1 MDKPAASAPTG
12 AKEKVDKQARQ
23 LAYDTRYK
31 VRQAMKAKSGG
42 QVDPATVKKA
52 YAAQLAKSPAAPAVK
67 ARAKQMLLGEDYIDA
82 KKLATDSAVSAL
94 YKVFVEHHQKD
105 KDGNTIPHE
114 DELKESDE
122 KTFKVR
128 VTDKKTGKSYVR
140 MASRTKI
147 AELRAN
153 SNVSSVEMTGYG
165 EPAKSEKFKG
175 KSTAATKSGKG
186 LDPVGKED
194 SDIDNDGD
202 VDKSDKYLHKR
213 RKAIGKAIAA
223 KEDYNWQNGFA
234 ELIEKKDKEKK
245 ITGEGVNNQ
254 KLIKVF
260 PVGEQMEEP
269 KDKQLDQKEKKANMA
284 KKQVLQKKLQAVR
297 MGAGSDIQASHE
309 PEGDMV
315 EDKEHEDKVRSQ
327 IKNLNYGAKSEADY
341 EAAARKAA
349 DDSARRRRQKE
360 NAAKVRRSEMGA
372 ARRRENR
379 NYLRSIGKYKGPM
392 ESTESEGDMV
402 EAKVDKDMIF
412 GKAAARNERRFGK
425 KGAFDPAGSGPRG
438 QDPSERAKLAVKR
451 TQEHQAKRGVK
462 KVKGM
467 KEEMMKP
474 EIDTKPKSKKEKTEE
489 EDPRS
494 MYTKLN
500 LAKNKMRAMGLN
512 MGYKPDKGLVD
523 AYNKVYDNISEDPDK
538 LADKAYERAKTLGAR
553 RRSSYEYRKKGS
565 FGPGKNERAGYNLSQ
580 SQKSRNVSPAT
591 QGGAQ
596 TGGGAKSFGFA
607 KNKSNPVKSKSVYD
621 SGAVGHR
628 KKRDEKVTTKKDG
641 KTPLKTP
648 RYKMS
653 AKQRIDHHSSRRQE
667 LRDPKK
673 NPKHTANK

>member
-67 ARAKQMLLGEDYIDA
+67 ARAKQMLLGEDYINA
-82 KKLATDSAVSAL
+82 KTLATESAVSAL

-122 KTFKVR
+122 KTFKIR

-165 EPAKSEKFKG
+165 EPAKSEKYKG

-315 EDKEHEDKVRSQ
+315 E
-327 IKNLNYGAKSEADY
+327 
-341 EAAARKAA
+341 
-349 DDSARRRRQKE
+349 
-360 NAAKVRRSEMGA
+360 
-372 ARRRENR
+372 
-379 NYLRSIGKYKGPM
+379 
-392 ESTESEGDMV
+392 
-402 EAKVDKDMIF
+402 AKVDKGMIF
-412 GKAAARNERRFGK
+412 GKSAARNERRFGK
-425 KGAFDPAGSGPRG
+425 KGQFDPAGSGPRG
-438 QDPSERAKLAVKR
+438 QGTSERAQLAVKR
-451 TQEHQAKRGVK
+451 TQEHQARRGVK
-462 KVKGM
+462 TKGM

-512 MGYKPDKGLVD
+512 MGYEPDKGLID
-523 AYNKVYDNISEDPDK
+523 AYQKVYNGQQIDEILEKGTRGKVDFRTGMSKGKQAMKTDK
-538 LADKAYERAKTLGAR
+538 VTVMNKGTKASGGTKARKRPQSPEGKAIGALMKHKSAQWKAERKRKDALKKGDKKEADKQWKKAQ
-553 RRSSYEYRKKGS
+553 SSYDKRT
-565 FGPGKNERAGYNLSQ
+565 SQ
-580 SQKSRNVSPAT
+580 SGKLFDK
-591 QGGAQ
+591 
-596 TGGGAKSFGFA
+596 TGDFHDRAD
-607 KNKSNPVKSKSVYD
+607 ND
-621 SGAVGHR
+621 
-628 KKRDEKVTTKKDG
+628 
-641 KTPLKTP
+641 
-648 RYKMS
+648 
-653 AKQRIDHHSSRRQE
+653 
-667 LRDPKK
+667 
-673 NPKHTANK
+673 

>member
-67 ARAKQMLLGEDYIDA
+67 ARAKQMLLGEDYINA
-82 KKLATDSAVSAL
+82 KTLATESAVSAL

-122 KTFKVR
+122 KTFKIR

-140 MASRTKI
+140 MATRTKI

-165 EPAKSEKFKG
+165 EPAKSEKYKG

-245 ITGEGVNNQ
+245 ITGEGVNNK

-309 PEGDMV
+309 PEGDV
-315 EDKEHEDKVRSQ
+315 
-327 IKNLNYGAKSEADY
+327 
-341 EAAARKAA
+341 
-349 DDSARRRRQKE
+349 
-360 NAAKVRRSEMGA
+360 
-372 ARRRENR
+372 
-379 NYLRSIGKYKGPM
+379 
-392 ESTESEGDMV
+392 V

-412 GKAAARNERRFGK
+412 GKSAARNERRFGK
-425 KGAFDPAGSGPRG
+425 KGHFDPAGSGPRG
-438 QDPSERAKLAVKR
+438 QGTSERAQLAVKR
-451 TQEHQAKRGVK
+451 GEEHKARRGVK
-462 KVKGM
+462 TKGM

-489 EDPRS
+489 EDPIS

-500 LAKNKMRAMGLN
+500 LAKNKMRAMGLK
-512 MGYKPDKGLVD
+512 MGYEPDKGLVD

-538 LADKAYERAKTLGAR
+538 LADKAYERAKTLGSR

-591 QGGAQ
+591 QGGSQ
-596 TGGGAKSFGFA
+596 TGGGAKPFGFA
-607 KNKSNPVKSKSVYD
+607 RNKSNPIKSRSMGD

-653 AKQRIDHHSSRRQE
+653 AKQRMDHHSSRRQE